1 MGKPPHCE
9 MTLRAAMPDG
19 STPPDLTLPVT
30 ITGVKEPIIL
40 ERKANAAI
48 VFVHESNQELGK
60 IYFAGSSIYGLYSL
74 QIRIIVPCI
83 CVKHFITN

>member
-1 MGKPPHCE
+1 
-9 MTLRAAMPDG
+9 MPDG

-60 IYFAGSSIYGLYSL
+60 IYLL
-74 QIRIIVPCI
+74 IVVFMGYI
-83 CVKHFITN
+83 CCRVI